1 MMNETVLVSVLGL
14 EARRWSFE
22 AFRDERGSILPIEHL
37 DDRLPFRPVRSFL
50 IFDVPSV
57 ERRADH
63 ALLNCHELLV
73 AVSGSMKVLLDSG
86 RGVRTLT
93 LDRPG
98 AALYVPP
105 MIWLSITEFSPGAV
119 LYVLASEPYATT
131 LRVRDREEFLRQ
143 TSKTGRP

>member
-1 MMNETVLVSVLGL
+1 MMIEPVMVSASGL
-14 EARRWSFE
+14 EARRFSLDLFQ
-22 AFRDERGSILPIEHL
+22 DERGSILPIEHL

-73 AVSGSMKVLLDSG
+73 AVNGSMKVLLDSG
-86 RGVRTLT
+86 TEVRTLT
-93 LDRPG
+93 LDRSG

-105 MIWLSITEFSPGAV
+105 MIWLSITEFSPAAV

-131 LRVRDREEFLRQ
+131 LRLRDRAEFQRQ
-143 TSKTGRP
+143 ACRSNCP